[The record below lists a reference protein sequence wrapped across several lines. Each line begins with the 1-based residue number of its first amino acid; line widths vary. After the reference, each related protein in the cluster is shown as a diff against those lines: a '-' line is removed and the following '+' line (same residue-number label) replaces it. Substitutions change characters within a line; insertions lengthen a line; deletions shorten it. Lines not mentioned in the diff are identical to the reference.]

1 MYISVNGFQLPREI
15 ERDSDYVKDLHDY
28 LETYKKYVCSEL
40 IGQCVENIEKNIE
53 VNIQLIE
60 ECLSEYFKDNV
71 SKAYTAIKNLL
82 TEYISKENGTPFV
95 VATLNSNYAFRGSAP
110 KEIRSSIYS
119 KCDTMYE
126 EMLNHELTFFRTRIA
141 KENIKGKDMLHIP
154 FNKREMIKTQR
165 FSISGIPCIYLST
178 SSYGCWI
185 EMNRPDSKS
194 FQVSSIKI
202 PTDIK
207 VLNLC
212 IQQNL
217 INGKMAVIQ
226 NTKEWKEA
234 IQCLEIFPLV
244 IATSYH
250 VKQNDRS
257 FKSEYIIPQIVM
269 QVCGELGI
277 KGIAY
282 LSKKVEDKYA
292 YPYAVNLAIPIPSND
307 CSEYWDRIDDV
318 EITEPVRFSD
328 FLSDEGQ
335 NKKSRKK
342 YLSYSSE
349 IYKDNYSNKIWLEEE
364 AKKYIETEYA
374 AFDEYVLEQ
383 EFKKFTQ
390 L

>member
-1 MYISVNGFQLPREI
+1 
-15 ERDSDYVKDLHDY
+15 
-28 LETYKKYVCSEL
+28 
-40 IGQCVENIEKNIE
+40 
-53 VNIQLIE
+53 
-60 ECLSEYFKDNV
+60 
-71 SKAYTAIKNLL
+71 
-82 TEYISKENGTPFV
+82 
-95 VATLNSNYAFRGSAP
+95 
-110 KEIRSSIYS
+110 
-119 KCDTMYE
+119 
-126 EMLNHELTFFRTRIA
+126 
-141 KENIKGKDMLHIP
+141 
-154 FNKREMIKTQR
+154 MIKTQR

-307 CSEYWDRIDDV
+307 CSEYWDRIDGV

-328 FLSDEGQ
+328 FLSEEGQ

-349 IYKDNYSNKIWLEEE
+349 IYKDNYSNKIWLDEE

-383 EFKKFTQ
+383 KFKKFTQ